1 MQKPKYHKKK
11 KQDMNRHKEL
21 LGKVLGKTDVKLA
34 VFGQGYV
41 GLPLSL
47 AFALAGFRVIG
58 IEKSRELVKELN
70 EGRYNNSLNLIEKLG
85 QALIANKYSAT
96 TDVKNACKEADV
108 GIICVPTPVLHGKS
122 DLRYVIQAINAF
134 LQDVDKWKILIIES
148 SLEPGHIDNN
158 IIPLL
163 EQRGIKVGRD
173 IGLAYCPER
182 ISPGDVQWHIDNIP
196 RAVAVSDE
204 GTRNV
209 VLELYK
215 CIMSAPLSFLSSF
228 KTAEIAK
235 SFENAFRFV
244 NISLVNELA
253 ILCEKFGVDVYEV
266 IASAS
271 TKPFAFMPHY
281 PSAGIGG
288 HCLPK
293 DTMYLYRSAERA
305 GVQMR
310 ILRSAIKV
318 NELMPWHVV
327 SSIATTLNALKLSKI
342 ENYVLLIGLAYKEN
356 SEDLRESP
364 GLKVAKHL
372 VREGINVIVSDP
384 YIASSKLEKLG
395 FPVLDNQ
402 VGQVKER
409 IVGICIIQNLN
420 GANKIVCEIVKEAPV
435 RFLVDCKNMMENKGL
450 ASFLR
455 SRNIKIVRLGSGREI
470 SGGGDNSVSQKTF

>member
-1 MQKPKYHKKK
+1 MQKKDHKKK
-11 KQDMNRHKEL
+11 KQNMNMHKEL
-21 LGKVLGKTDVKLA
+21 LDKVLGKTSLKLA

-47 AFALAGFRVIG
+47 AFASAGIRVIG
-58 IEKSRELVKELN
+58 IEKSHELVKDLN
-70 EGRYNNSLNLIEKLG
+70 EGRCNNSNSLNEKLT
-85 QALIANKYSAT
+85 QALITEKYSVT
-96 TDVKNACKEADV
+96 TDEKNACKEVDI

-122 DLRYVIQAINAF
+122 DLSYVIQAINSF
-134 LQDVDKWKILIIES
+134 LQNFNKWKVLIIES
-148 SLEPGHIDNN
+148 SLEPGQIDNN
-158 IIPLL
+158 IIPFI
-163 EQRGIKVGRD
+163 EGQGIKVGRD

-182 ISPGDVQWHIDNIP
+182 INPGDLQWHVDNIP
-196 RAVAVSDE
+196 RVGAVSDE

-215 CIMSAPLSFLSSF
+215 CIMSAPISFLSSF
-228 KTAEIAK
+228 KTAEIVK
-235 SFENAFRFV
+235 SFENTFRFV

-253 ILCEKFGVDVYEV
+253 IFCEKFGVDVYEV

-293 DTMYLYRSAERA
+293 DSLYLYRSSERA
-305 GVQMR
+305 GAKMR

-318 NELMPWHVV
+318 NELMPRHIV
-327 SSIATTLNALKLSKI
+327 SSIATTWDNLKLSRT

-356 SEDLRESP
+356 SGDLRESP

-372 VREGINVIVSDP
+372 VREGFNIIVSDP
-384 YIASSKLEKLG
+384 HIASSKLEKLG

-402 VGQVKER
+402 ER
-409 IVGICIIQNLN
+409 QIKAKIVGICIVQNHN
-420 GANKIVCEIVKEAPV
+420 SANKIVQKIVKEAPV
-435 RFLVDCKNMMENKGL
+435 RFLVDCKNMVENRGL

-455 SRNIKIVRLGSGREI
+455 NRNIKMVKLGSGKEL
-470 SGGGDNSVSQKTF
+470 GV

>member
-1 MQKPKYHKKK
+1 MQKTMDQKKK
-11 KQDMNRHKEL
+11 KQDMNMQKEL
-21 LGKVLGKTDVKLA
+21 LDKVLGKTDVKLV

-47 AFALAGFRVIG
+47 AFASAGIRVIG
-58 IEKSRELVKELN
+58 VEKSHELVKDLN
-70 EGRYNNSLNLIEKLG
+70 EGRCNNSNNLIEKLC
-85 QALIANKYSAT
+85 QALIADKYSVT
-96 TDVKNACKEADV
+96 TDVKNACKEADI

-122 DLRYVIQAINAF
+122 DLSYVIQAINAF
-134 LQDVDKWKILIIES
+134 LHKFDKWKVLIIES
-148 SLEPGHIDNN
+148 SLEPGQIDNN

-163 EQRGIKVGRD
+163 EHRGFKVGRD

-182 ISPGDVQWHIDNIP
+182 INPGDLQWHVDNIP
-196 RAVAVSDE
+196 RVVAVSDE

-215 CIMSAPLSFLSSF
+215 CIMSAPISFLSSF
-228 KTAEIAK
+228 KTAEIVK

-253 ILCEKFGVDVYEV
+253 IFCEKFGVDVYEV

-293 DTMYLYRSAERA
+293 DSMYLYCSSERA
-305 GVQMR
+305 GAKMR

-318 NELMPWHVV
+318 NELMPRHIV
-327 SSIATTLNALKLSKI
+327 SSIATTWEALKLSRI
-342 ENYVLLIGLAYKEN
+342 ENHVLLIGLAYKEN
-356 SEDLRESP
+356 SGDLRESP
-364 GLKVAKHL
+364 GLKVAEQL

-402 VGQVKER
+402 DGQVKAR
-409 IVGICIIQNLN
+409 IVGICIVQNHN
-420 GANKIVCEIVKEAPV
+420 SVDKIVCKIVKEAPV
-435 RFLVDCKNMMENKGL
+435 RFLVDCKNMIENRGL

-455 SRNIKIVRLGSGREI
+455 SRNIKMVRLGSGREL
-470 SGGGDNSVSQKTF
+470 GGGQ